1 MPTTP
6 SAPPTTPAPLY
17 RRLADLLAEE
27 IAGGNPGLGDSLPAE
42 ADLAVRFGAS
52 RHTVRAAVD
61 VLHERGLVLRRNG
74 ARTRVI
80 AARPRETFT
89 QTVGTL
95 SQLMNYPPDTYRE
108 NVGSEHLVA
117 DEGLSAVLGCVPG
130 TSWLRIRALRR
141 SPRFAKPLCWNE
153 IYLLPEYARVLKLP
167 DHERSHVYE
176 QVQRLFGRE
185 VERAQI
191 DMFAGTVSDSISGPL
206 EVAPGT
212 ATLNVVRRYLD
223 RDSKLFEVSL
233 TIHPQGRY
241 VFSLEFTK
249 NGT

>member
-1 MPTTP
+1 MPST
-6 SAPPTTPAPLY
+6 APAVSRTSSPLY
-17 RRLADLLAEE
+17 RRLAEVLSEE
-27 IAGGNPGLGDSLPAE
+27 IANGRPALGDALPAE
-42 ADLAVRFGAS
+42 GDLALRFAAS
-52 RHTVRAAVD
+52 RHTVRAAID
-61 VLHERGLVLRRNG
+61 VLHERGLVMRRNG

-80 AARPRETFT
+80 AVRPRETFT
-89 QTVGTL
+89 QSVATL
-95 SQLMNYPPDTYRE
+95 SQLMNYPSDTYRE

-141 SPRFAKPLCWNE
+141 SPRFARPLCWNE

-167 DHERSHVYE
+167 DHERTHVYE
-176 QVQRLFGRE
+176 QVHRLFGRA

-191 DMFAGTVSDSISGPL
+191 DMFAGTVSDSIAAPL

-223 RDSKLFEVSL
+223 RDSKLFEASL

-241 VFSLEFTK
+241 MFSLEFAK
-249 NGT
+249 DSV